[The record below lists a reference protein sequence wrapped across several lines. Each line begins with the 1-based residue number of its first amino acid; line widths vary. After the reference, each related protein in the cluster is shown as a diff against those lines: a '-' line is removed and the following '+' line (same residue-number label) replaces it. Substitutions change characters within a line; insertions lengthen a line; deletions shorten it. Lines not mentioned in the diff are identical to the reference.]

1 MCWEPMPKY
10 VYRCKS
16 CELVTE
22 IVHSMQERLKDCSE
36 CDTIDSLVRV
46 PSFSFTLGKNVEST
60 SSSGERVKD
69 FIEDSR
75 AELNRELKS
84 LKKKEYN
91 G

>member
-1 MCWEPMPKY
+1 MPKY
-10 VYRCKS
+10 IYRCKS

-22 IVHSMQERLKDCSE
+22 VVHSMQEKLKDCSE

-46 PSFSFTLGKNVEST
+46 PSFSFTLGKEINDN
-60 SSSGERVKD
+60 SSAGQRVKD

-75 AELNRELKS
+75 SELNKEMKS

>member
-1 MCWEPMPKY
+1 MPKY
-10 VYRCKS
+10 IYRCES

-22 IVHSMQERLKDCSE
+22 VVHSMQEKLKDCSE

-46 PSFSFTLGKNVEST
+46 PSFSFTLGKEIDDN
-60 SSSGERVKD
+60 SSSGQRVRD

-75 AELNRELKS
+75 AELNKEMKS

>member
-1 MCWEPMPKY
+1 MPKY
-10 VYRCKS
+10 VYRCES

-22 IVHSMQERLKDCSE
+22 VVHSMQEKLKDCSE
-36 CDTIDSLVRV
+36 CGTIDSLVRV
-46 PSFSFTLGKNVEST
+46 PSFSFTLGKNIDDD
-60 SSSGERVKD
+60 SSSGQRVKD

-75 AELNRELKS
+75 AELKKEMKS

>member
-1 MCWEPMPKY
+1 MPKY

-22 IVHSMQERLKDCSE
+22 VVHSMQEKLKDCSE

-46 PSFSFTLGKNVEST
+46 PSFSFTLGKET
-60 SSSGERVKD
+60 SDDSSAGQRVKE

-75 AELNRELKS
+75 TELNKEIKS

-91 G
+91 A